1 MHIIHHR
8 VRRCINNL
16 ENLVAG
22 DAWMLPLEKS
32 SEYSFSLRSWQQHAR
47 HRLMDLYT
55 ISPWDPEWR
64 VMFTLAVQ
72 EVRNAPDV
80 HFADLMVNDAM
91 VDRYIQWEMHTM
103 SIFATLKQY
112 VCNNE
117 I

>member
-1 MHIIHHR
+1 
-8 VRRCINNL
+8 
-16 ENLVAG
+16 
-22 DAWMLPLEKS
+22 
-32 SEYSFSLRSWQQHAR
+32 
-47 HRLMDLYT
+47 
-55 ISPWDPEWR
+55 
-64 VMFTLAVQ
+64 VQ